1 MSVAERAATSS
12 SKDMG
17 FVDNKEAGEN
27 RGGLE
32 AKATENVVGAGE
44 DSEDDYEA
52 EGREEEEDPD
62 SKLQLGPR
70 FSLKEHLEKDKVR
83 FFVGFNLIFANC
95 TAFLLLSLLVM

>member
-70 FSLKEHLEKDKVR
+70 FSLKEHLEKDKV
-83 FFVGFNLIFANC
+83 FF
-95 TAFLLLSLLVM
+95 LSDLT